1 MKEIFDMGLEE
12 KISKGKI
19 FVRIHFNKI
28 RNCGCIYIYRV
39 KKLIIENFGE
49 DFRTVKIFGGQLYIG
64 CQEQGN
70 LSEKE
75 SWVSPDQRPYLWE
88 YMPFQ
93 FKDVCIFPVDNGRRF
108 LSAKRLYPISSRT
121 SFSVKNDP
129 EKEFTAVLKD
139 QEDLGENLGKFLLK
153 IGVSKKD
160 VNDLERK
167 ILSKFQS

>member
-1 MKEIFDMGLEE
+1 
-12 KISKGKI
+12 
-19 FVRIHFNKI
+19 
-28 RNCGCIYIYRV
+28 
-39 KKLIIENFGE
+39 
-49 DFRTVKIFGGQLYIG
+49 
-64 CQEQGN
+64 
-70 LSEKE
+70 
-75 SWVSPDQRPYLWE
+75 
-88 YMPFQ
+88 MPFQ